1 MKRLLLF
8 LLFMVNLQI
17 VIQKD
22 GIAMTLF
29 SETYAQHMD
38 LEGGNYD
45 CFDEVKGWFKSP
57 FPCDG
62 VIITPDEDYVECPW
76 CYQEFSTSEFADH
89 ENICPQRPGAGEDDP
104 FHSDSENNGDIGG
117 GGYGG
122 FGGGTSTG
130 GSSGNSG
137 SGTGGNWPST
147 LYIPKPGETMIPN
160 YKIPTLWKPQNNDYN
175 CVLFSMEYIYNIQR
189 FSPDYNNNYLINS
202 TSYAR
207 ISEYYLQRYWQDL
220 TINKRKRF
228 NGVNKSLL
236 IDLLSYENFK
246 FTEINY
252 NEIPNY
258 IDSQY
263 LVLLAY
269 RLYNSLG
276 AYVNNHAVV
285 VVGYDDHNNL
295 IVIDP
300 IIGRIVKKE
309 NDGDFLIAIAIS
321 PYRAITNFDTKKR
334 TTFDYE

>member
-29 SETYAQHMD
+29 SDTYAQHMD

-45 CFDEVKGWFKSP
+45 CFDEVTGWFKSP
-57 FPCDG
+57 IPCDG

-137 SGTGGNWPST
+137 SGTGGNWPSNT
-147 LYIPKPGETMIPN
+147 LYIPKPGETLIPN
-160 YKIPTLWKPQNNDYN
+160 YTIPTKWREQLPNKYS
-175 CVLFSMEYIYNIQR
+175 CFLCCMEYIYNIQHS
-189 FSPDYNNNYLINS
+189 SPDFWNNNYINGTNKYYMS
-202 TSYAR
+202 RGNYEGLYKSYFKQDYFHGVVPGTEEIILSLAEFQYVE
-207 ISEYYLQRYWQDL
+207 ISHNEIRDY
-220 TINKRKRF
+220 INNQYF
-228 NGVNKSLL
+228 
-236 IDLLSYENFK
+236 IILSYK
-246 FTEINY
+246 TVGT
-252 NEIPNY
+252 
-258 IDSQY
+258 S
-263 LVLLAY
+263 
-269 RLYNSLG
+269 G
-276 AYVNNHAVV
+276 HAVV
-285 VVGYDDHNNL
+285 VFGYDNNNNFS
-295 IVIDP
+295 IIDP
-300 IIGRIVKKE
+300 EKGKSDIKKDE
-309 NDGDFLIAIAIS
+309 GIDVSIYAIS
-321 PYRAITNFDTKKR
+321 PYTYNSKIRKD
-334 TTFDYE
+334 FDYE